1 VEKSSLAGTTF
12 CVEMQKK
19 PFYMDWYS
27 IGSSKARLQQHI
39 LMAGT
44 LCSVD
49 MKEHFLGTPCCIE
62 MREQPFYMGWYS
74 IDCIKVTV
82 ILLHVLVLKC
92 GKASNNCQGTCG
104 KVLKNSFQLVLLKTW
119 QSVK

>member
-1 VEKSSLAGTTF
+1 
-12 CVEMQKK
+12 
-19 PFYMDWYS
+19 
-27 IGSSKARLQQHI
+27 
-39 LMAGT
+39 MAGT

-82 ILLHVLVLKC
+82 TFLHVLVLRC
-92 GKASNNCQGTCG
+92 GKASNNCQDTCG
-104 KVLKNSFQLVLLKTW
+104 KVLNNSFQLVVLKTW